1 MIYQFD
7 AVRWCKARARTARAV
22 RNFAD
27 ENSFVQVAREVE
39 GLRTR
44 LAEVEAQRD
53 GLKEAVR
60 NYFNI
65 NAIILNYSEVD
76 RWDEFISLIERR
88 QAARAAV
95 DALVGDK

>member
-1 MIYQFD
+1 MTYQFD

-53 GLKEAVR
+53 ELQEAVR
-60 NYFNI
+60 WERECEGFDTWLI
-65 NAIILNYSEVD
+65 GREVSHE
-76 RWDEFISLIERR
+76 WDEVINCAHSE
-88 QAARAAV
+88 V
-95 DALVGDK
+95 DALVGEG